1 MQLNIKP
8 PVPARRRLWP
18 SFTRGCQGIIRCS
31 DIVPNFAQFTSD
43 AAFSPG
49 EDGDFDPPSVRD
61 FKGSIRSSDIV
72 LNFASA
78 RLKLRLPGGERIH
91 QALTRSAQPPLLPSA
106 SFLAS
111 CGDLFFSAHDG
122 SVLHCIQYKR
132 ADDCSHGECVN
143 CSPAKAIKMGLVSKN
158 RSRTALAGY

>member
-1 MQLNIKP
+1 MVACSENTQDLKKLHSKKEEIANIQTRNTEVAIPWK
-8 PVPARRRLWP
+8 AMP
-18 SFTRGCQGIIRCS
+18 S
-31 DIVPNFAQFTSD
+31 
-43 AAFSPG
+43 
-49 EDGDFDPPSVRD
+49 
-61 FKGSIRSSDIV
+61 
-72 LNFASA
+72 SA
-78 RLKLRLPGGERIH
+78 RWRIH
-91 QALTRSAQPPLLPSA
+91 QALARKGAQPPVLPFA
-106 SFLAS
+106 SFLSS

>member
-1 MQLNIKP
+1 MKVVNEKEEQELASRYTEVEDKLEGQARKLMVACSEITQDLKKLHSKEEMANIQTRNTEVAIPWK
-8 PVPARRRLWP
+8 AMP
-18 SFTRGCQGIIRCS
+18 S
-31 DIVPNFAQFTSD
+31 
-43 AAFSPG
+43 
-49 EDGDFDPPSVRD
+49 
-61 FKGSIRSSDIV
+61 
-72 LNFASA
+72 SA
-78 RLKLRLPGGERIH
+78 RWRIH
-91 QALTRSAQPPLLPSA
+91 QALARKGAQPPVLPFA

>member
-1 MQLNIKP
+1 MKVVNEKEKQEELASRYTEVEDKLEAQARKLMVACSENTHDLKKLHSKEEMANIQTGIPRLLLRGKP
-8 PVPARRRLWP
+8 CHLV
-18 SFTRGCQGIIRCS
+18 S
-31 DIVPNFAQFTSD
+31 
-43 AAFSPG
+43 
-49 EDGDFDPPSVRD
+49 
-61 FKGSIRSSDIV
+61 
-72 LNFASA
+72 
-78 RLKLRLPGGERIH
+78 GGERIH
-91 QALTRSAQPPLLPSA
+91 QALGWKGAQPPVLPFA

>member
-1 MQLNIKP
+1 MANIQ
-8 PVPARRRLWP
+8 
-18 SFTRGCQGIIRCS
+18 TRN
-31 DIVPNFAQFTSD
+31 IVVAT
-43 AAFSPG
+43 PG
-49 EDGDFDPPSVRD
+49 E
-61 FKGSIRSSDIV
+61 
-72 LNFASA
+72 LC
-78 RLKLRLPGGERIH
+78 RLVSGGNTH
-91 QALTRSAQPPLLPSA
+91 QALTRKGAHAQPPVLLSA

>member
-1 MQLNIKP
+1 MKVVNEKEKQEELASRYTEVEDKLEAQARKLMVACSENTQDLKKLHSKEEMANIQTGIP
-8 PVPARRRLWP
+8 RLLLRGK
-18 SFTRGCQGIIRCS
+18 SF
-31 DIVPNFAQFTSD
+31 
-43 AAFSPG
+43 
-49 EDGDFDPPSVRD
+49 
-61 FKGSIRSSDIV
+61 
-72 LNFASA
+72 
-78 RLKLRLPGGERIH
+78 RLVSGGERIH
-91 QALTRSAQPPLLPSA
+91 QALARKGAQPPVLPFA

-158 RSRTALAGY
+158 RSRTALAGYKLGQTL